1 MVFNAIYETITQK
14 DKLLHFVYGFFI
26 YLFTYAIVS
35 LAKHYFFNQMN
46 FNVGLLGLIVAIF
59 IGVGKELIWD
69 LALKK
74 GKAESLDAVMTILPA
89 LLMFFMF

>member
-1 MVFNAIYETITQK
+1 MKLNVIYETITQK

-35 LAKHYFFNQMN
+35 LVKHYFFNQMN
-46 FNVGLLGLIVAIF
+46 FNVDFLALIVGIV

-74 GKAESLDAVMTILPA
+74 GKAESLDTLMTILPA
-89 LLMFFMF
+89 LLMFFIF